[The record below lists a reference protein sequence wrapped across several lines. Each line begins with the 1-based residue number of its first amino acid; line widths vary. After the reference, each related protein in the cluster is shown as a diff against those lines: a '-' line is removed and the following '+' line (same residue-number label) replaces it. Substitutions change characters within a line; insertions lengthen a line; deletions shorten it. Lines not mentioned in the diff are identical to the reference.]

1 MGSVEYPVRSI
12 IIAAFILL
20 STHIF
25 PGTCSDRERSGR
37 GPIAVEISR
46 RSRPQASPAVIAV
59 NQRRLSNAAVRTGML
74 DVQDCEN
81 AEYSGWI
88 G

>member
-1 MGSVEYPVRSI
+1 MGSTEYRVRSI
-12 IIAAFILL
+12 LITALL
-20 STHIF
+20 FLSINIF
-25 PGTCSDRERSGR
+25 PGTCSERERSGR

-59 NQRRLSNAAVRTGML
+59 NQRRLSSAGVRTGML